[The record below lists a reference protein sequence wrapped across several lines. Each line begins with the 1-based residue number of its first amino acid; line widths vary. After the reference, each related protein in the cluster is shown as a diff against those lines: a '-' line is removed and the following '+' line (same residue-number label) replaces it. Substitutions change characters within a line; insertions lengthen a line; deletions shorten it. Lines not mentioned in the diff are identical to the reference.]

1 MPVRVATSPEDSA
14 AGEWLASLAVILAC
28 AAFALVLARGPR
40 PAMDHPRVEAP
51 AVGHAAAVSG
61 APVPAASLRVAGG

>member
-40 PAMDHPRVEAP
+40 PAMDHPRVEPPGNAT
-51 AVGHAAAVSG
+51 AASG
-61 APVPAASLRVAGG
+61 APAPAPALPVAGG